1 MSRLSLIAAALTA
14 FATLPALADPAA
26 EAAAT
31 REEIKAT
38 MGFVPTYA
46 TQFADAAT
54 PGLWLQ
60 AKQLS
65 FGEDTALDAKTKA
78 LISLAVAAQIPCQY
92 CVVSD
97 TADARRFGASDQ
109 QIAEAVAVAGFTR
122 NLSTQFYGLQVD
134 MSTFRA
140 EMVRE

>member
-1 MSRLSLIAAALTA
+1 MTRLSLIAATLTLL
-14 FATLPALADPAA
+14 ATPTLADPAA

-31 REEIKAT
+31 RAEVKAT
-38 MGFVPTYA
+38 MGFVPTFVS
-46 TQFADAAT
+46 QFADAAT

-60 AKQLS
+60 AKQLT

-78 LISLAVAAQIPCQY
+78 LISLAVAAQIPCEY

-97 TADARRFGASDQ
+97 TADARRFGATDQ

-134 MSTFRA
+134 MGTFRT
-140 EMVRE
+140 EMVGE